1 MNATPRRT
9 VKALVKIAVTFTL
22 LLIAIIAVAA
32 SIEGNGTTSSR
43 HSLPVPTALAPTAS
57 YVSPNVV
64 SSAAPQFNP
73 EQQQVLESA
82 ESYLSSGQGFSKAGL
97 MKQLTSS
104 YGEGFSHRLA
114 AFAIAQLRPNW
125 NQQAVISAN
134 GYLSSGQGFSYNGL
148 VQQLESP
155 YGEQFT
161 PAQSRHGASIALR
174 P

>member
-1 MNATPRRT
+1 MAILSACGPSTTIQPVARGQTP
-9 VKALVKIAVTFTL
+9 LAVL
-22 LLIAIIAVAA
+22 
-32 SIEGNGTTSSR
+32 
-43 HSLPVPTALAPTAS
+43 TAPSAPTT
-57 YVSPNVV
+57 P
-64 SSAAPQFNP
+64 AAPQFTP

-114 AFAIAQLRPNW
+114 AFAIAQLRPSW

-161 PAQSRHGASIALR
+161 PAQARHGASIALQ